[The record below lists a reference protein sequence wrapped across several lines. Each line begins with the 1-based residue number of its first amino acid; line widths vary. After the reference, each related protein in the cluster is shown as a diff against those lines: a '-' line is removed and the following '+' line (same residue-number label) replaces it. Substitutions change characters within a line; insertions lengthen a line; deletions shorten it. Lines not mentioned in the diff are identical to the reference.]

1 MDNHQGQQQGSPRR
15 RGLRWRRCHPN
26 RLHIPLL
33 MLLAV
38 GGGVARADCFAPE
51 EPFWECDVNTC
62 ILTGFPDEVSGLVD
76 QQTNQAVAVELL
88 ELDSGTQLVR
98 PATPLTDGQV
108 LLAGSREVRVALRP
122 TGAPTQNIVGQYVR
136 GSFECWDSFPRL
148 PKLVIKNEEF
158 FLVTVDL
165 GRPPLRGARADIW
178 VLKPED
184 AVPVGNASA
193 FSVVTPEPFAR
204 RISNGGEATASSRP
218 PGDFS
223 ILLHRTNIKG
233 ADRVAV
239 QLVEPSGFMTGV
251 LVVPVDDQEIYVG
264 CTCND
269 AGASHPVGW
278 LVALGT
284 FLAARRFRKTSAAH
298 RPGFA

>member
-1 MDNHQGQQQGSPRR
+1 
-15 RGLRWRRCHPN
+15 
-26 RLHIPLL
+26 

-38 GGGVARADCFAPE
+38 GGGVARADCFAPQ

-62 ILTGFPDEVSGLVD
+62 ILTAPPGALPELVD
-76 QQTNQAVAVELL
+76 QRTGQAVVLELL
-88 ELDSGTQLVR
+88 GLDSGMQLVR
-98 PATPLTDGQV
+98 PATPLADGQV
-108 LLAGSREVRVALRP
+108 LLAGEREVRVALRP
-122 TGAPTQNIVGQYVR
+122 TGAPTQRIVGQYVP
-136 GSFECWDSFPRL
+136 GSFECRDSFPIL
-148 PKLVIKNEEF
+148 PKPIIRNEEF

-165 GRPPLRGARADIW
+165 GRPPLRGSRADVW

-184 AVPVGNASA
+184 AVPVGNSSA

-204 RISNGGEATASSRP
+204 RISNGGEATATSRP

-284 FLAARRFRKTSAAH
+284 ILGARRFRKTSAAH